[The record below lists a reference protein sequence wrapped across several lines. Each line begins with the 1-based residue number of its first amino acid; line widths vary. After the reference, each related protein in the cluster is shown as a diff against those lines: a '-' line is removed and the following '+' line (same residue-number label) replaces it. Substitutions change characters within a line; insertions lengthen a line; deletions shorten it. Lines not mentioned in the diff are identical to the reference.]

1 MIISFKSLF
10 FFSYCWKLFR
20 VFTFVCDF
28 YLLATYLIL
37 RQQNCKYFP
46 WKHKGSLK
54 GDKLYTPHALFYQS
68 PNIFCFSQMPKESLV
83 SWVKKATTFLERTNF
98 LLLEWGGKLLQEVK
112 GAAQSYE
119 TAFNDVISTVTNHEN
134 FQQVIN
140 RENSFM
146 LVIVPVYI

>member
-1 MIISFKSLF
+1 
-10 FFSYCWKLFR
+10 
-20 VFTFVCDF
+20 
-28 YLLATYLIL
+28 
-37 RQQNCKYFP
+37 
-46 WKHKGSLK
+46 
-54 GDKLYTPHALFYQS
+54 
-68 PNIFCFSQMPKESLV
+68 MPKESLV
-83 SWVKKATTFLERTNF
+83 SWVKKATTFLERTNY

-134 FQQVIN
+134 FQQVSN